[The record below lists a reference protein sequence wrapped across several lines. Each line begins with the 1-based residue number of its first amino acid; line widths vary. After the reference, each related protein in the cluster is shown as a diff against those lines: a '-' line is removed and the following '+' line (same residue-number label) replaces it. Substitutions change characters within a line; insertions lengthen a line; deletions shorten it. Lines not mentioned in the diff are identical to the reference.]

1 MNEQM
6 TAIIRSLQPALQDP
20 AEIRAALARPTIIT
34 RPVMVAKPASRV
46 ARERQAVG
54 LMRELVALMGGEP
67 DNALAVVGSM
77 AEQGVA
83 AIVATVNQ
91 AVIGA
96 GAEMQIAALR
106 LSTALLAILSAHQA
120 EGLPWPLPADFGAE
134 CYPSTE
140 SIPGPSAWE
149 SAFPGVPLP
158 DHAAILS
165 AMKQD

>member
-20 AEIRAALARPTIIT
+20 AEIRAALSRPTTQARPC
-34 RPVMVAKPASRV
+34 MVAKPASRI

-54 LMRELVALMGGEP
+54 LMRELVALMGGNP
-67 DNALAVVGSM
+67 DDALATVGLM
-77 AEQGVA
+77 AQAGVA
-83 AIVATVNQ
+83 SIVQAVNS

-120 EGLPWPLPADFGAE
+120 DGLPWPLPADFGQDAF
-134 CYPSTE
+134 PTTE
-140 SIPGPSAWE
+140 TIPGPSAWE
-149 SAFPGVPLP
+149 AAFPGAPLP
-158 DHAAILS
+158 TYQQIQS
-165 AMKQD
+165 SME